1 LIATQRSST
10 MRREVHVRYRTFGRL
25 DWKPSAL
32 GFGAMRLPMLDGDYG
47 KIDENL
53 ATRMVRTAIDRGV
66 NYVDTAWPYHNEQSE
81 RFLGRCLRDGYRDR
95 VRLATKMPAWLVE
108 TPDDFDRFLDEQLR
122 RLETESVDFYLLHGL
137 NRVQWPKL
145 YDLGVLDWAEG
156 AMKDGRIGHLGFS
169 FHDDL
174 DTFQKIV
181 KAYNWA
187 FCQIQYNFMD
197 VEFQAGREGLRYAAE
212 RGLAVIVME
221 PLRGGSLTRPA
232 PREVAKLWDSAPTKR
247 SQAEWA
253 LQWVWNDPDVS
264 LVLSGMSAMS
274 HVEENLASAE
284 RSAVG
289 SLSESELRLVDR
301 VRDAYRALAPI
312 PCTSCRY
319 CQPCPNDVAIPRIFE
334 LYNDATA
341 YGDLDRSRV
350 GYARFMKPE
359 HRADRCVA
367 CGACESACPQ
377 RIEIIA
383 WLKKAHAVLAP

>member
-1 LIATQRSST
+1 
-10 MRREVHVRYRTFGRL
+10 
-25 DWKPSAL
+25 
-32 GFGAMRLPMLDGDYG
+32 MLDGDYG

>member
-1 LIATQRSST
+1 

-156 AMKDGRIGHLGFS
+156 AMKDGRFGHLGFS

-174 DTFQKIV
+174 DTFQ
-181 KAYNWA
+181 
-187 FCQIQYNFMD
+187 
-197 VEFQAGREGLRYAAE
+197 
-212 RGLAVIVME
+212 
-221 PLRGGSLTRPA
+221 
-232 PREVAKLWDSAPTKR
+232 
-247 SQAEWA
+247 
-253 LQWVWNDPDVS
+253 
-264 LVLSGMSAMS
+264 
-274 HVEENLASAE
+274 
-284 RSAVG
+284 
-289 SLSESELRLVDR
+289 
-301 VRDAYRALAPI
+301 
-312 PCTSCRY
+312 
-319 CQPCPNDVAIPRIFE
+319 
-334 LYNDATA
+334 
-341 YGDLDRSRV
+341 
-350 GYARFMKPE
+350 
-359 HRADRCVA
+359 
-367 CGACESACPQ
+367 
-377 RIEIIA
+377 
-383 WLKKAHAVLAP
+383 

>member
-1 LIATQRSST
+1 MQYRS
-10 MRREVHVRYRTFGRL
+10 FGRL
-25 DWKPSAL
+25 DWRPSAL
-32 GFGAMRLPMLDGDYG
+32 GFGAMRLPRLDGDYS
-47 KIDENL
+47 KIDEDL
-53 ATRMVRTAIDRGV
+53 ATRMVRTAVDRGV
-66 NYVDTAWPYHNEQSE
+66 NYVDTAWPYHSEQSE
-81 RFLGRCLRDGYRDR
+81 RFLGRCLHDGYRAR
-95 VRLATKMPAWLVE
+95 VRLATKLPSWLVE

-145 YDLGVLDWAEG
+145 RDLGVLEWAER
-156 AMKDGRIGHLGFS
+156 ATRDGRIGRLGFS

-174 DTFQKIV
+174 DTFRKILD
-181 KAYNWA
+181 AYEWT

-197 VEFQAGREGLRYAAE
+197 IGFQAGREGLRDAAA

-232 PREVAKLWDSAPTKR
+232 PREVANLWDAAPTRR

-253 LQWVWNDPDVS
+253 LQWVWSQAEVS
-264 LVLSGMSAMS
+264 LALSGMSTMEQ
-274 HVEENLASAE
+274 VEENLASAD

-289 SLSESELRLVDR
+289 ALGEDELRLVDR

-312 PCTSCRY
+312 PCTNCRY
-319 CQPCPNDVAIPRIFE
+319 CQPCPQDVAIPRVFE

-341 YGDLDRSRV
+341 YSDLERARV

-377 RIEIIA
+377 GIEIIA
-383 WLKKAHAVLAP
+383 WLKKAHAALAP